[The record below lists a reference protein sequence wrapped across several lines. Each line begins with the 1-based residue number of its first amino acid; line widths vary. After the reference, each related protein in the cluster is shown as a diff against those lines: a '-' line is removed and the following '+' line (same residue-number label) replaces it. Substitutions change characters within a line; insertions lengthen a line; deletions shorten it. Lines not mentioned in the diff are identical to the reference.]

1 MKRHVKYLLSLN
13 DRRFQEHPSFIFTA
27 FNILQ
32 CREMLLHISLKSNRS
47 MFAKVANKFASVSA
61 SAVNV
66 VAQRYAKGDTVSFN
80 TVEERTVLE
89 LMREVNL
96 VTSHVPWSPSSLVS
110 MRNQIRGL
118 MMDEG
123 LPSFYLTINPA
134 DVYNPLV
141 KFLAGSEIDID
152 NMLPDQIP
160 RYWDQA
166 VLIAKNPCVVSN
178 FFNIYMNAFI

>member
-1 MKRHVKYLLSLN
+1 
-13 DRRFQEHPSFIFTA
+13 
-27 FNILQ
+27 
-32 CREMLLHISLKSNRS
+32 
-47 MFAKVANKFASVSA
+47 
-61 SAVNV
+61 
-66 VAQRYAKGDTVSFN
+66 

-166 VLIAKNPCVVSN
+166 VLIAKNPCVASN
-178 FFNIYMNAFI
+178 FFNIYMNAFISTVLGYSPGPLDLSKPGILGHVKGYYGCIE